1 MLFSLFNPLSTR
13 HIWKNW
19 IFTVKKLSQT
29 LNYGKIVVVELRIAF
44 KPMSYGGN
52 FLLSSYLLN

>member
-13 HIWKNW
+13 YIWKNW

-29 LNYGKIVVVELRIAF
+29 LNYRKIVVVELRIAF
-44 KPMSYGGN
+44 EPMSYGGN
-52 FLLSSYLLN
+52 FSLSSYLLN